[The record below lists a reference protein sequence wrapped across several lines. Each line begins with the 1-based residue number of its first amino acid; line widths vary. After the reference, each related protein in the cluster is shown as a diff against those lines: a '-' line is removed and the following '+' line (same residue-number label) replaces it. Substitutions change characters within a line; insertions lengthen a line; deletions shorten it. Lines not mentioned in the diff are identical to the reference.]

1 MREPA
6 QAISGRAGTA
16 WPSSPTGAGQRRGSS
31 SLRTAEQNGHFH
43 AQHRCGTPKS
53 LHDHETEPAPAPADQ
68 SSGIT
73 HREESPMASKS
84 LYVGNLPYDVTE
96 QDLRTLFEPWGPVA
110 ETRLIASRGFG
121 FVEVPAEK
129 SADAITAMNG
139 KEYKGRALVVNEAR
153 PRSER
158 SPFRD
163 RDGGGGGRPRGGG
176 PPRGGGGRPRGGGLP
191 ERSGV
196 GGDRGARGWR
206 PGRLYLPAP
215 KGHSNSGVL
224 IGF

>member
-6 QAISGRAGTA
+6 QARSGHAGTA
-16 WPSSPTGAGQRRGSS
+16 WPSSPTGAGQRHGSS
-31 SLRTAEQNGHFH
+31 SLPTAEPNGHFH

-121 FVEVPAEK
+121 FVEVPVEK
-129 SADAITAMNG
+129 AADAITAMNG

-163 RDGGGGGRPRGGG
+163 RDGGGGRPGGGG
-176 PPRGGGGRPRGGGLP
+176 PPRGGGRAPRGGGPP
-191 ERSGV
+191 EGR
-196 GGDRGARGWR
+196 GGPGEPGAPWGA
-206 PGRLYLPAP
+206 PGPGGL
-215 KGHSNSGVL
+215 
-224 IGF
+224 